1 MKKWFQNLPYFFLC
15 GNLLAQVPLQNSE
28 NEAEK
33 RIFPQIELDVKSIR
47 ELYQNKEREKFPL
60 LKGSDEKSL
69 KQMLERRGYFESD
82 QSSQMQLDPESLK
95 KIFQSQYPQGI
106 QKTSAAETIEPRT
119 EAEKMIFQPKGSVW
133 ESPKN
138 EFDLNPQIPFQ
149 QPAIN
154 SGLSPQGTPST
165 SAGKVLKLQAL
176 TVEAIVID
184 PGEPPLT
191 EKPNRNRRYIRG
203 ATQFDS
209 RIELRSLNPSE
220 PWQLEILKNAQAV
233 GMIVEKNRLH
243 AITDSIFQLDIGT
256 TLTERFS
263 LCPNEPFGEQPIIGL
278 GTAFIIGDQ
287 TMMTAGHVFQGEL
300 RDYVVVFGFELTNKA
315 GEFQR
320 LILAKDIYTPSSIVY
335 QDQDLDLLAF
345 KVSRPL
351 DRRILKLALKS
362 SFPRNMPVY
371 MIGHPSGLPKKV
383 ALNASVQD
391 QEDPRNFYTTLDS
404 FQGNSGS
411 PVFELETNEVIGVLV
426 SGMVDYQWNGTCNY
440 SSICNI
446 PYCKGEKVTSLWA
459 LSDFFQQMSDR

>member
-1 MKKWFQNLPYFFLC
+1 MKKWFQNLVYFFLC
-15 GNLLAQVPLQNSE
+15 GNILAQVPPLTPGS
-28 NEAEK
+28 EAEK
-33 RIFPQIELDVKSIR
+33 RIFPKTESDVKNLQQLY
-47 ELYQNKEREKFPL
+47 ELKGGKRFPL
-60 LKGSDEKSL
+60 QKESDVKSL
-69 KQMLERRGYFESD
+69 KQMFEKTYHKSD
-82 QSSQMQLDPESLK
+82 KSSQMQLHQESLE
-95 KIFQSQYPQGI
+95 KIFQPRFPQVFP
-106 QKTSAAETIEPRT
+106 QSAPAEPIKPET
-119 EAEKMIFQPKGSVW
+119 EAEKIIFNPKGSVW
-133 ESPKN
+133 ESPKI
-138 EFDLNPQIPFQ
+138 EFDLNPQILFQ

-165 SAGKVLKLQAL
+165 SAGKVLNLQAH
-176 TVEAIVID
+176 TVEAILMD
-184 PGEPPLT
+184 PGETPLT
-191 EKPNRNRRYIRG
+191 EKPKKNRRYIRG

-209 RIELRSLNPSE
+209 RIELSSLNPAE
-220 PWQLEILKNAQAV
+220 PWELKILKNAQAV
-233 GMIVEKNRLH
+233 GIIVEKSRLH

-263 LCPNEPFGEQPIIGL
+263 LCPNEPFGEQPVIGL

-287 TMMTAGHVFQGEL
+287 TMVTAGHVFQGEL
-300 RDYVVVFGFELTNKA
+300 RDYVVVFGFELTN

-320 LILAKDIYTPSSIVY
+320 LILAKDIYTPTSIVY
-335 QDQDLDLLAF
+335 QDQDIDLLAF

-351 DRRILKLALKS
+351 DRRILKLAVKS

-446 PYCKGEKVTSLWA
+446 PYCRGEKVTSLWA
-459 LSDFFQQMSDR
+459 LSGLFEQLSNR